1 MQATSTEFR
10 EISKEEVSQ
19 LNFPKVE
26 VLTDPQ
32 QRVQRQTAMERA
44 LALGNLERV
53 KVKIYFE
60 DDREKLFV
68 DTTVW
73 GVTKESII
81 LKKGVVIP
89 HQRVYQVV

>member
-1 MQATSTEFR
+1 METVTSSYR
-10 EISKEEVSQ
+10 EISKEEVSG
-19 LNFPKVE
+19 LIFPNQD
-26 VLTDPQ
+26 VLKDPQ
-32 QRVQRQTAMERA
+32 QRILRQSALERA

-89 HQRVYQVV
+89 HQRIYKVV